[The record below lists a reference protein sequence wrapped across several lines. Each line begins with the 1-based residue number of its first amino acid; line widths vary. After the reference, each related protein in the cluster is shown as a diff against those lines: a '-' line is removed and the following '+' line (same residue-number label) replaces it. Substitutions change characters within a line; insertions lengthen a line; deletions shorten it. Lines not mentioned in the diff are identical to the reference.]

1 MSAPPAGHPARG
13 SAVHDNSGN
22 PIQGTPIRGSAVFGN
37 AAYLARA
44 WRLELR
50 QLVRSKLYLF
60 LALAMP
66 LIFATLAFYMFDAS
80 SRTDTRLSLALSAG
94 LMGMWSTT
102 LMGSGAAINRLRH
115 LRVLEPLVAG
125 PRSTFLF
132 TLPFALAT
140 SSLGVY
146 SLAAT
151 LVWGWA
157 LYGMPLQVASP
168 ALFVP
173 AVVVTVVAV
182 GLTGLLLGTAFILY
196 PTAQSLAN
204 LFEYPIWMLSGMLVP
219 VSVLPGPLRLVS
231 YGLAPAWGVKAVL
244 GAADGTGHAGPA
256 MGMCLLLAAVY
267 TVLIMLLLR
276 RFEWLARSSGTLSLQ

>member
-1 MSAPPAGHPARG
+1 VSAISAADVGRVAGR
-13 SAVHDNSGN
+13 
-22 PIQGTPIRGSAVFGN
+22 N
-37 AAYLARA
+37 AMYLARA

-50 QLVRSKLYLF
+50 QLLRSKLYLF
-60 LALAMP
+60 LAVAMP
-66 LIFATLAFYMFDAS
+66 VIFATLAFSMFDGS

-102 LMGSGAAINRLRH
+102 LMGSGASINRLRY
-115 LRVLEPLVAG
+115 LKVLEPLVAS

-140 SSLGVY
+140 SALGCY

-151 LVWGWA
+151 LLWGYL
-157 LYGMPLQVASP
+157 LYGVPLHVASP
-168 ALFVP
+168 ALFVL
-173 AVVVTVVAV
+173 AVGVAVLAV

-219 VSVLPGPLRLVS
+219 VSALPGPLHALS

-244 GAADGTGHAGPA
+244 GAASGASDTTTA
-256 MGMCLLLAAVY
+256 MATCLLLAAVY